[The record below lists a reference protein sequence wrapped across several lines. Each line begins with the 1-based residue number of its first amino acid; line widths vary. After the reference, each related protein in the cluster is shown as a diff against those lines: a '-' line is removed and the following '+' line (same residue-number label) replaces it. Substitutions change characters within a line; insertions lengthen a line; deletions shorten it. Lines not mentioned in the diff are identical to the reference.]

1 MKYLNGVRTLA
12 SMLAL
17 SLTLI
22 QFSIAPAPADARGG
36 GGGGGFGGGGRGFGG
51 GGFGGG
57 FGGRGDFGG
66 RGFGDGGDR
75 GAWNGDGGFR
85 ADNFGGSRDAGIDDR
100 TRASEGDLR
109 AGANQDYHWGNLPTD
124 GGMGR
129 AAGNLNASRITSNV
143 SATGMAARG
152 AAVRNNFHRDDL
164 FNRNFWNRYDRG
176 WWYPGWGDGW
186 AWGYTGWGDLCG
198 FWGYPDDTDEPV
210 EYDYGNNI
218 TYQGDEVYYGN
229 QPYMSEND
237 YYTQAQTLALSAPP
251 SVPPVAPTTKTG
263 TKAGTKSGANSKTTE
278 KESDWKPLGVFA
290 LTQGDQ
296 TDSNSIFQ
304 LAVNKK
310 GIIRGN
316 YFNPLTQEEQPV
328 QGKVDQ
334 KSKRVAWTVGSNK
347 SVVYDTGVANLL
359 AKQSS
364 LLIHLSATNT
374 QQWNIIR
381 LQQGASS

>member
-1 MKYLNGVRTLA
+1 MKHFTGVKAVASILA
-12 SMLAL
+12 F

-22 QFSIAPAPADARGG
+22 QVSITSFPADARGG
-36 GGGGGFGGGGRGFGG
+36 GRGFGG
-51 GGFGGG
+51 AG
-57 FGGRGDFGG
+57 FGGRGDFGE
-66 RGFGDGGDR
+66 RGLDGGDR
-75 GAWNGDGGFR
+75 GMWSGDGGFR
-85 ADNFGGSRDAGIDDR
+85 DGGSRDGGAGRDAGFDDR
-100 TRASEGDLR
+100 TRASEDDLR
-109 AGANQDYHWGNLPTD
+109 AGANQDYHWSNLPTD
-124 GGMGR
+124 GGMAR
-129 AAGNLNASRITSNV
+129 AAGFDAPRVTSNV
-143 SATGMAARG
+143 SAASLAARG

-164 FNRNFWNRYDRG
+164 FNRDFWNRYDRA
-176 WWYPGWGDGW
+176 WWYPGWGEYW
-186 AWGYTGWGDLCG
+186 PWGYTGWGDLCS
-198 FWGYPDDTDEPV
+198 FWGYPESDEPV

-218 TYQGDEVYYGN
+218 TYQDNQVYYGN
-229 QPYMSEND
+229 QPYMSESD
-237 YYTQAQTLALSAPP
+237 YYTQAQNLALSAPP
-251 SVPPVAPTTKTG
+251 SVPPATSSTKSGTKTNTKPG
-263 TKAGTKSGANSKTTE
+263 TKAGASSKTTE

-328 QGKVDQ
+328 QGKIDQ

-347 SVVYDTGVANLL
+347 TVVYDTGLANLL

-364 LLIHLSATNT
+364 LLIHLSGSKT

-381 LQQGASS
+381 LQHGAST